1 MKILSLDLEMNQPS
15 GRIIQI
21 GACVGD
27 TQTGQILEELS
38 VLVDPGEELTD
49 FIVDLTGIYPRHII
63 EEGGTLIDA
72 YQQLRALHAKHQCF
86 MNPITWGGGDSYE
99 LKQQLVRDY
108 PEWDAN
114 THWCFGRRWIDVKT
128 LWHTQQIANEGKMQG
143 GLARCLTKVGLQFKG
158 RKHNAKDDAI
168 NTFYMFQHMLRKF
181 R

>member
-1 MKILSLDLEMNQPS
+1 MNQPS

-27 TQTGQILEELS
+27 TLTGEILETLS

-49 FIVDLTGIYPRHII
+49 FIVNLTGIYPAHIS
-63 EEGGTLIDA
+63 EKGGTLMAA
-72 YQQLRALHAKHQCF
+72 YEKLKELHIKHACF

-108 PEWDAN
+108 PDWDQKLW
-114 THWCFGRRWIDVKT
+114 TFGRRWIDVKT
-128 LWHTQQIANEGKMQG
+128 LWHTQQIAIEGKLQA
-143 GLARCLTKVGLQFKG
+143 GLAKALAKSGMQFKG
-158 RKHNAKDDAI
+158 RRHNAKDDAI
-168 NTFYMFQHMLRKF
+168 NTFYMFQYMLRRF